1 MDAKVQ
7 RWVQRNGWDRASAY
21 YEEHW
26 RAQLRPAHDT
36 VLAQA
41 ALQPGETVLD
51 VACGTGLVTFPAA
64 EQVGPAGRVVG
75 VDIAEKMVET
85 ARALASERGVA
96 NVEFECCGAEDLDVT
111 GPFDAALCSL
121 GLMYV
126 PRPKAALT
134 EMHRVLRPGGRVVAA
149 VWGERSSCGW
159 AEVFPI
165 VDARVA
171 SDVCPMFFALGAP
184 GALAGLM
191 TQAGFTDVDTVRLDV
206 ELVYA
211 DDDDAVGAAFLGGPV
226 ALAYSRFDDD
236 TRCSA
241 RREYLDSLRSYR
253 DGDGYRVPG
262 QFVIASGIQPTER
275 GNTP

>member
-1 MDAKVQ
+1 
-7 RWVQRNGWDRASAY
+7 
-21 YEEHW
+21 
-26 RAQLRPAHDT
+26 
-36 VLAQA
+36 
-41 ALQPGETVLD
+41 
-51 VACGTGLVTFPAA
+51 
-64 EQVGPAGRVVG
+64 
-75 VDIAEKMVET
+75 
-85 ARALASERGVA
+85 
-96 NVEFECCGAEDLDVT
+96 
-111 GPFDAALCSL
+111 
-121 GLMYV
+121 
-126 PRPKAALT
+126 
-134 EMHRVLRPGGRVVAA
+134 
-149 VWGERSSCGW
+149 
-159 AEVFPI
+159 
-165 VDARVA
+165 
-171 SDVCPMFFALGAP
+171 
-184 GALAGLM
+184 M

>member
-1 MDAKVQ
+1 VEAKVQ

-21 YEEHW
+21 YEEYW

-41 ALQPGETVLD
+41 ALQPGEDVLD
-51 VACGTGLVTFPAA
+51 IACGTGLVTFPAA

-75 VDIAEKMVET
+75 VDIAEKMIVA
-85 ARALASERGVA
+85 ARTVAHQRGVTNA
-96 NVEFECCGAEDLDVT
+96 EFECCGAEELDVAP
-111 GPFDAALCSL
+111 PFDVTLCSL

-126 PRPKAALT
+126 PRPKVALT
-134 EMHRVLRPGGRVVAA
+134 EMCRVLRPGGRAVAA

-171 SDVCPMFFALGAP
+171 SDVCPTFFALGAP
-184 GALAGLM
+184 GVLADMM

-206 ELVYA
+206 ELAYA

-241 RREYLDSLRSYR
+241 RREYLDSLRAYR

-262 QFVIASGIQPTER
+262 QFVITSAIQPTER
-275 GNTP
+275 NTP

>member
-1 MDAKVQ
+1 
-7 RWVQRNGWDRASAY
+7 
-21 YEEHW
+21 
-26 RAQLRPAHDT
+26 
-36 VLAQA
+36 
-41 ALQPGETVLD
+41 
-51 VACGTGLVTFPAA
+51 
-64 EQVGPAGRVVG
+64 VGPAGRVVG
-75 VDIAEKMVET
+75 VDIAEKMIVA
-85 ARALASERGVA
+85 ARTLAHQRGVTNA
-96 NVEFECCGAEDLDVT
+96 EFECCGAEELDVAP
-111 GPFDAALCSL
+111 PFDVTLCSL

-126 PRPKAALT
+126 PRPKVALT
-134 EMHRVLRPGGRVVAA
+134 EMCRVLRPGGRAVAA

-171 SDVCPMFFALGAP
+171 SDVCPTFFALGAP
-184 GALAGLM
+184 GVLADMM

-206 ELVYA
+206 ELAYA

-241 RREYLDSLRSYR
+241 RREYLDSLRAYR

-262 QFVIASGIQPTER
+262 QFVITSAIQPTER
-275 GNTP
+275 NTP